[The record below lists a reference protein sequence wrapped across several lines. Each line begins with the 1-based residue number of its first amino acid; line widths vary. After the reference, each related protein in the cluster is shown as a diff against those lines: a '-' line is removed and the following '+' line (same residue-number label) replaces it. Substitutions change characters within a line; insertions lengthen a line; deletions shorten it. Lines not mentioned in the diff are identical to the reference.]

1 MTQLYQAR
9 KKKEE
14 KLTNAG
20 FFEDAF
26 NCVNGNA
33 QEPVGNCTLAFTPS
47 LLSTVMTPTV
57 PFGTSLSLFVHVTD
71 CPTLNGDAFV
81 FEAPVDLPT

>member
-33 QEPVGNCTLAFTPS
+33 QEPVGNCTLAPS
-47 LLSTVMTPTV
+47 LLRRVITPTV

-71 CPTLNGDAFV
+71 CPTLNAGEFV